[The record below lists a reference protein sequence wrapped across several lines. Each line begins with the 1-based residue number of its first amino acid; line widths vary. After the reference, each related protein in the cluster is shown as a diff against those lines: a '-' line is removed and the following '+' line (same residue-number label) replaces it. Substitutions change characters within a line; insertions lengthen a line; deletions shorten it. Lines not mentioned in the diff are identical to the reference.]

1 MTISKSGL
9 QSGNPLE
16 LLKFAWLLNEQK
28 LKDAFLKVRVGI
40 DTDDDLI
47 DLAKLSVN
55 KADIRGLIKDEN
67 NNPIMF
73 DVVRIVSGL
82 SGYTQQEKQNAKSFN
97 YIA

>member
-16 LLKFAWLLNEQK
+16 LLKFAWLINEQK

-47 DLAKLSVN
+47 DLAKLSIS
-55 KADIRGLIKDEN
+55 KADVNGLIKDEN
-67 NNPIMF
+67 QNPIMF
-73 DVVRIVSGL
+73 DVVRIVSNL
-82 SGYTQQEKQNAKSFN
+82 SGYTEEEKIKAKSFN

>member
-40 DTDDDLI
+40 DVDDDLI
-47 DLAKLSVN
+47 DLAKLHAN
-55 KADIRGLIKDEN
+55 KADVNGAIKDEN

-73 DVVRIVSGL
+73 DVIRVVTSL
-82 SGYTQQEKQNAKSFN
+82 DGYTKQEKEKAKSFN
-97 YIA
+97 YVA

>member
-16 LLKFAWLLNEQK
+16 LLKFAWLLNSEK
-28 LKDAFLKVRVGI
+28 LKAAFLKVRVGI

-47 DLAKLSVN
+47 DLAKISVS
-55 KADIRGLIKDEN
+55 KADVSGAIKDEN

-73 DVVRIVSGL
+73 DVVRIVTGL
-82 SGYTQQEKQNAKSFN
+82 KDYTQQEKQNAKSFD